1 MAFRAVFIQ
10 HAALGLRE
18 IGIAA
23 RQRQTARFVVG
34 RNDEQRPRM
43 RIDVLHGHAHR
54 PIEIAH
60 LRENSLRVV
69 TVRHVV
75 DHRPLDHEHEAFVP
89 LRSVVRQNLQ
99 RLPDG
104 AGKIVAAPLVCIGHV
119 LGCEQPDDLAR
130 RDRIGG
136 RKGVDHTVSLRP
148 QPIDERRSVRPAC
161 GEIALPAAERHI
173 DAALDQL
180 FGDRFERP
188 PVNLM
193 RIKGSRRGM
202 GQVAGHD
209 QPRRHSP
216 PHGLRHHRLDG
227 RTVGQNA
234 QHTVVGL
241 VARGQRRAGRG
252 GIGHPVVPRIA
263 LDERH
268 VLGPHERDG
277 IVVPLGDLQHRHMGQ
292 PHTVADHVDQIPHRI
307 ALRDAGG
314 LPHRIFRAAALYATS
329 VRRRRQQ
336 QHGSREHAQAS
347 FPIVHLPNLFQ
358 TTKIATING

>member
-1 MAFRAVFIQ
+1 
-10 HAALGLRE
+10 
-18 IGIAA
+18 
-23 RQRQTARFVVG
+23 
-34 RNDEQRPRM
+34 M

-99 RLPDG
+99 RFPDG

-173 DAALDQL
+173 DATLDQL

-209 QPRRHSP
+209 QPAIPRRTAFAIIDSTAV
-216 PHGLRHHRLDG
+216 LSG
-227 RTVGQNA
+227 RTPSILL
-234 QHTVVGL
+234 L
-241 VARGQRRAGRG
+241 VLW
-252 GIGHPVVPRIA
+252 PVASAVP
-263 LDERH
+263 
-268 VLGPHERDG
+268 
-277 IVVPLGDLQHRHMGQ
+277 
-292 PHTVADHVDQIPHRI
+292 
-307 ALRDAGG
+307 
-314 LPHRIFRAAALYATS
+314 AAAES
-329 VRRRRQQ
+329 VTLLF
-336 QHGSREHAQAS
+336 RE
-347 FPIVHLPNLFQ
+347 
-358 TTKIATING
+358 